1 MNVPRYLIVPILA
14 AAITSCQQNKAPE
27 SIDTLA
33 ENADTT
39 VLDNTKVADTTAI
52 EMPGDKPVP
61 LAQLIVPGISVGQT
75 AINESSELVHKKL
88 GKPDAGDAAMGKS
101 VSIWYINHDT
111 TGYVTQMYFSRD
123 MGNDETSR
131 VKQVRVT
138 SPAFKVSN
146 KIYTGVPFKIA
157 ESVYK
162 LKKTATFEDKSGKRS
177 LYDDVKGGIGFEVDD
192 KGTITGI
199 VVHEAGREA
208 TATYLAFFPNLKPV
222 K

>member
-14 AAITSCQQNKAPE
+14 VAISSCQQNKAPK
-27 SIDTLA
+27 SVDTIA

-39 VLDNTKVADTTAI
+39 VLDNAKVADTTAI

-75 AINESSELVHKKL
+75 AINEGSEVVHKKL
-88 GKPDAGDAAMGKS
+88 GKPDGGDAAMGKS
-101 VSIWYINHDT
+101 VSIWYANHDT
-111 TGYVTQMYFSRD
+111 TGYITQMYFSRD

-131 VKQVRVT
+131 VKQIRVT
-138 SPAFKVSN
+138 SPWFKVSN
-146 KIYTGVPFKIA
+146 KIYAGMPFKIA

-162 LKKTATFEDKSGKRS
+162 LKKIATFEDKGGKRS
-177 LYDDVKGGIGFEVDD
+177 LYDDVKSGIGFEVDD
-192 KGTITGI
+192 KNMITGI
-199 VVHEAGREA
+199 VIHETGREA
-208 TATYLAFFPNLKPV
+208 TGTYLAFFPNLKRI

>member
-14 AAITSCQQNKAPE
+14 VAILSCQQNKAPG
-27 SIDTLA
+27 SIDTAA

-75 AINESSELVHKKL
+75 AINESSEVVHKKL

-101 VSIWYINHDT
+101 VSIWYANHDT

-131 VKQVRVT
+131 VKQIRVT
-138 SPAFKVSN
+138 SPWFKVSN
-146 KIYTGVPFKIA
+146 KIYAGVPFKIV

-162 LKKTATFEDKSGKRS
+162 LKKIATFEDKGSKRS

-192 KGTITGI
+192 KDTITGI
-199 VVHEAGREA
+199 VIHETGREA
-208 TATYLAFFPNLKPV
+208 TGTYLAFFPNLKPI